1 MDNKPEQIQKE
12 KAAAV
17 IGIIGYIFILMAVN
31 LAESEITAHDPKV
44 KEIYNKKG
52 QQASTIGSLSLLIAL
67 IIRGRIANLRLEE
80 KKESLVKGEK
90 ADSITPDIYITS
102 GYALGILGNAL
113 RLIGNLM
120 RLNAP
125 QQ

>member
-1 MDNKPEQIQKE
+1 MDNKLEQIQKE

-17 IGIIGYIFILMAVN
+17 IGIIGYIFVLMAVN
-31 LAESEITAHDPKV
+31 LAEAELTAHDSKA

-67 IIRGRIANLRLEE
+67 IIRGRIANFRLEE
-80 KKESLVKGEK
+80 KKESLSKGEK
-90 ADSITPDIYITS
+90 ADSITPDIYINS

-113 RLIGNLM
+113 RLVGNLM
-120 RLNAP
+120 RLNEP
-125 QQ
+125 Q